1 MAKQKQLT
9 LEEARLIGESLY
21 LDWDQVDLEQ
31 FRRGLMGIRARSPRN
46 RREQFSY
53 HGVLLAG
60 KTVMAHMQQFPD
72 YFVRLARLR
81 AETKARSAGMA
92 KQPRRSSI

>member
-1 MAKQKQLT
+1 MRKQKKLT

-31 FRRGLMGIRARSPRN
+31 FRRGLMGIRARSPKN
-46 RREQFSY
+46 RREQFTY

-81 AETKARSAGMA
+81 AETKARNARMSERPS
-92 KQPRRSSI
+92 QSSL

>member
-1 MAKQKQLT
+1 MAKQKQLS

-31 FRRGLMGIRARSPRN
+31 FRRGLMGIRARSPKN
-46 RREQFSY
+46 RREQFNY

-81 AETKARSAGMA
+81 AEARMHLSQPSKG
-92 KQPRRSSI
+92 PRRPSA

>member
-1 MAKQKQLT
+1 MRKQKKVT
-9 LEEARLIGESLY
+9 LEQARLIGETLY

-31 FRRGLMGIRARSPRN
+31 FRRGLMGVQARSPKN
-46 RREQFSY
+46 RLAQSNYR
-53 HGVLLAG
+53 GVLLAG

-81 AETKARSAGMA
+81 AETKARYAGQRDA
-92 KQPRRSSI
+92 PRRQSA

>member
-92 KQPRRSSI
+92 KLPRRSSI

>member
-1 MAKQKQLT
+1 MRKQKKLT
-9 LEEARLIGESLY
+9 LEEARLVGESLY

-31 FRRGLMGIRARSPRN
+31 FRRGLMGVQARSPKN
-46 RREQFSY
+46 RRAQSNY

-60 KTVMAHMQQFPD
+60 KTVLAHMQQFPD

-81 AETKARSAGMA
+81 AETRARYAG
-92 KQPRRSSI
+92 KRDRPRGQSL

>member
-1 MAKQKQLT
+1 MAKQKKIT

-21 LDWDQVDLEQ
+21 LDWEQVDIEQ
-31 FRRGLMGIRARSPRN
+31 FRRGLMGIRVRSPKN
-46 RREQFSY
+46 RRQQSNY

-72 YFVRLARLR
+72 YFVRLARIR
-81 AETKARSAGMA
+81 AEAKAHQAGITIRPHRPSA
-92 KQPRRSSI
+92 

>member
-9 LEEARLIGESLY
+9 LEQAKRIGESLY

-31 FRRGLMGIRARSPRN
+31 FRRGLMGIRARSSKN
-46 RREQFSY
+46 RREQSNY

-72 YFVRLARLR
+72 YLVRLAKLR
-81 AETKARSAGMA
+81 AETKARSAGIA
-92 KQPRRSSI
+92 KQPRQPSA

>member
-1 MAKQKQLT
+1 MGKQKKIT
-9 LEEARLIGESLY
+9 LDEARLIGESLY
-21 LDWDQVDLEQ
+21 LDWEQVDIEQ
-31 FRRGLMGIRARSPRN
+31 FRRGLMGIRARSPKN
-46 RREQFSY
+46 RREQSNY

-81 AETKARSAGMA
+81 AEAKAHHAGITTRPHRPSA
-92 KQPRRSSI
+92 

>member
-1 MAKQKQLT
+1 MGQQKKLS
-9 LEEARLIGESLY
+9 LEEAKLIGESLY

-31 FRRGLMGIRARSPRN
+31 FRRGLMGVRVRSAKN
-46 RREQFSY
+46 RKEQSNY

-72 YFVRLARLR
+72 YLVRLARLR
-81 AETKARSAGMA
+81 AETKARKAGVSEW
-92 KQPRRSSI
+92 PRRSSL